1 MVAPSL
7 NSRYASQRWPH
18 SWPEHA
24 ERVVLAEKRLRR
36 ILADT
41 SRVVHVDD
49 AAQAAAAAEIA
60 ARVEDVDADAP
71 DLVRHRE
78 LERERAGLGRSRVR
92 EDDELVEVVAVR
104 LIELLRHRDEV
115 EIGLRRKALAD
126 GAAAA
131 ADGGPR
137 RVADVRPR

>member
-1 MVAPSL
+1 MAALLPD
-7 NSRYASQRWPH
+7 
-18 SWPEHA
+18 HA
-24 ERVVLAEKRLRR
+24 QRVVLAEKRLRR
-36 ILADT
+36 VVAD
-41 SRVVHVDD
+41 SSKSVHVDH
-49 AAQAAAAAEIA
+49 AAQAAAAAEVA
-60 ARVEDVDADAP
+60 ARIEDVDPDAP

-78 LERERAGLGRSRVR
+78 LEGERPGLGGLRVR
-92 EDDELVEVVAVR
+92 EQDDLVEVVVVR

-137 RVADVRPR
+137 RVADVDRR